1 MRSMAAAALLW
12 GWIMLNSAMCSVSAS
27 GASKE
32 LIDEIV
38 REHNKAR
45 SSVKPAA
52 SDMKDMVGGMI
63 PFLITLTCER

>member
-1 MRSMAAAALLW
+1 
-12 GWIMLNSAMCSVSAS
+12 MCSASAS

-32 LIDEIV
+32 FIDEIV

-63 PFLITLTCER
+63 PFLNNLRCER